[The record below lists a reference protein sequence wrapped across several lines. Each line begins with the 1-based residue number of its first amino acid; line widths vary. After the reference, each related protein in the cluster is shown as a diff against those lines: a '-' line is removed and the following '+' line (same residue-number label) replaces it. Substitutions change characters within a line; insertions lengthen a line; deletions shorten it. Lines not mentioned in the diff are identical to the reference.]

1 MKKVIV
7 FFMGLLLIALG
18 SVHMIEVSHL
28 GVQPFDILYIGLQE
42 KFPITI
48 GTASI
53 LIGGL
58 LLTISYLLT
67 KEKLKVGTIL
77 DTVFLGIFVDL
88 FLHMDFITAPES
100 LIGQIYFLS
109 YGTVLISF
117 GAALTIFSNF
127 GAGPIDTFML
137 AIHKK
142 LRISVKVATTMIEV
156 FALAIGFL
164 LGGPVGAGT
173 LLFCFL
179 IGPFIEIFLKILN
192 KEVTYFSFIRVK
204 QAVIPPPQVLGNNT
218 KE

>member
-1 MKKVIV
+1 MKTVILV
-7 FFMGLLLIALG
+7 KNEVKKIVLFFIGLLLIALG

-28 GVQPFDILYIGLQE
+28 GVQPFDILYVGLKE

-53 LIGGL
+53 LTGCIL
-58 LLTISYLLT
+58 LLISFLLT
-67 KEKLKVGTIL
+67 KEKLKMGTIL
-77 DTVFLGIFVDL
+77 DTVCLGLFVDV
-88 FLHMDFITAPES
+88 FLHMDFIAAPES
-100 LIGQIYFLS
+100 LIGQMYFVL

-142 LRISVKVATTMIEV
+142 TGISVKTATTMIEIC
-156 FALAIGFL
+156 ALVIGFL

-173 LLFCFL
+173 LVFCFL
-179 IGPFIEIFLKILN
+179 IGPLIEVFLKIFQ
-192 KEVTYFSFIRVK
+192 KEAIPFLFIFKKVS
-204 QAVIPPPQVLGNNT
+204 
-218 KE
+218 